1 MRAPRAAGR
10 LAALVVAFGPLVGA
24 AAEADVPP
32 APARV
37 EVYLVGRAAR
47 PALARQIRDRLEPL
61 GRVRVRRVRRLPA
74 QAERG
79 WAITLHGREARIH
92 DLRRDRVV
100 RRVPLRRGL
109 NAAGRAT
116 ITQALRTVVEASRN
130 A

>member
-47 PALARQIRDRLEPL
+47 PALARQIRDRL